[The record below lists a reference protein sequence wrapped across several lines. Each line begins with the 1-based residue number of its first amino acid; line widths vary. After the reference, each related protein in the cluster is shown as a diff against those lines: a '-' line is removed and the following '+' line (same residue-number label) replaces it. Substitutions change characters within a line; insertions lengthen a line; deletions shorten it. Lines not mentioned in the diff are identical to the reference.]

1 MSALSALL
9 LFVGGVTIRP
19 YIAPKL
25 DPEPELTPAAVSVV
39 EIVPSNDAA
48 DTIVLARPT
57 YASPLAGH
65 VQRGARIPIRGEL
78 AIPKAHGCATGLYYA
93 LDPLGFICSTETR
106 PTAKPATTESVVELV
121 PDSPLPFRYAMVL
134 VEEGSTV
141 PMWASVADLHDHA
154 EPERQLGRGDTIA
167 LRPELEV
174 VDGVKYYVTIDG
186 KVVPVQGSHLIENY
200 SQWQGVVLDD
210 STHLPFGWVTPDKAT
225 VYDAPGGSKVDQV
238 LRRER
243 LDILEDQT
251 IGKTRWVR
259 VGEARWLKAGSL
271 NEVRKIDRPSGTGE
285 HAQWFDVDL
294 GEQVVVAYRN
304 AKPVYATLTSSGREP
319 NHTPRGN
326 YPIWGKVSSITMKSQ
341 DYDDVQYYVN
351 HVPWVMFFQAHNALH
366 GAYWHDRFGSTKS
379 HGCANLAP
387 RDAKYLFDWL
397 EPALPPGWTSIR
409 NWDLTTAPVAH
420 VHDSHKD
427 RDIFQERNI
436 GPPDKNDEAD
446 RLEKAITRR
455 ESKEREE
462 AAAAAAS
469 GIMPPTAA
477 PSVAVQTAQPV
488 PIAPVPG
495 H

>member
-39 EIVPSNDAA
+39 EIAPSNDAA
-48 DTIVLARPT
+48 DAIVLARPT

-93 LDPLGFICSTETR
+93 LDPLGFICSSETR
-106 PTAKPATTESVVELV
+106 PTAKPASTESVLQLV
-121 PDSPLPFRYAMVL
+121 PDSPLPFRYAMIL
-134 VEEGSTV
+134 VDEGSTV
-141 PMWASVADLHDHA
+141 PMWASVADLHAQA

-167 LRPELEV
+167 LRPDLEI

-186 KVVPVQGSHLIENY
+186 KVVPVSGSHLVENY

-225 VYDAPGGSKVDQV
+225 VYDAPGGGKVDQV

-259 VGEARWLKAGSL
+259 VGDARWLKAGSL
-271 NEVRKIDRPSGTGE
+271 NEVRKIDRPINTGE

-304 AKPVYATLTSSGREP
+304 DKPVYATLTSSGREP

-326 YPIWGKVSSITMKSQ
+326 YPIWGKVASITMKSQ
-341 DYDDVQYYVN
+341 EYDDVQYYVN

-427 RDIFQERNI
+427 RDIFQERNV
-436 GPPDKNDEAD
+436 GPPDKNDEAE
-446 RLEKAITRR
+446 RLEKAISRR
-455 ESKEREE
+455 EAKEREE

-469 GIMPPTAA
+469 GLPPTAA